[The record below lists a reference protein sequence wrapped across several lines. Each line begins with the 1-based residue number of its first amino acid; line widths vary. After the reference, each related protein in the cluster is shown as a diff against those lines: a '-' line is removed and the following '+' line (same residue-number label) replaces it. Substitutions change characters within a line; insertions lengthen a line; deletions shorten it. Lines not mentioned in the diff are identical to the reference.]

1 VDIILLQ
8 RLTNKY
14 ISLHQGKDE
23 GEKEKLMGDF
33 RWDRAFALEQA
44 SDDAELLQELIN
56 LFHDSSASDL
66 AKIKEGAARDN
77 PAMMGDASHS
87 IKGAAASLGI
97 ESIRAVAAELE
108 EAGRSGDLDGAKKL
122 LPRLESLLL
131 QFKSIT

>member
-1 VDIILLQ
+1 
-8 RLTNKY
+8 
-14 ISLHQGKDE
+14 
-23 GEKEKLMGDF
+23 MGDF

-44 SDDAELLQELIN
+44 SDDAELLQELID

-66 AKIKEGAARDN
+66 AKIKQGAARGDA
-77 PAMMGDASHS
+77 AMMGDASHS

-97 ESIRAVAAELE
+97 ESIRAVTAELE

-122 LPRLESLLL
+122 LPHLESLLL

>member
-1 VDIILLQ
+1 
-8 RLTNKY
+8 
-14 ISLHQGKDE
+14 
-23 GEKEKLMGDF
+23 MGDF
-33 RWDRAFALEQA
+33 SWDRAFALEQA

-66 AKIKEGAARDN
+66 AKIKEGAARGN
-77 PAMMGDASHS
+77 PALMGDASHS

-108 EAGRSGDLDGAKKL
+108 EAGRSGDLAGAKNL